1 MSAGPRR
8 LLLAALA
15 AFALPAGAQ
24 VRVAPLT
31 APLSAAPAATPFSPL
46 NPTVPALSAPSLA
59 PALTAV
65 PLLAPPSAPSTLKV
79 PSAVPVPVAAAAPA
93 LTRAAAASAPGPRGT
108 VSPAALTSFW
118 DAAAP
123 SDGPAPVR
131 AGPDSDDGPATPL
144 NAFWSG
150 FPYEVEDS
158 AVSLSAA
165 DDADAGSAAPF
176 LVLKNREHAAAL
188 DRAVALAR
196 ETAAGRRAFDA
207 AEKVLSASGRAIPV
221 QVKDLGRNWGEYDYL
236 NDRLRLHERLFEK
249 GREAELAGTLAHELT
264 HVVQHA
270 AGLPSNALELEIEA
284 HLLDLELMEELGL
297 EPRPH
302 TFAAQISEALKKSP
316 QAFIEVLQM
325 AVPGSP
331 FLGESSFAAIADQ
344 LEEDLESAEMIKG
357 PRGEKLAAVIFQDLK
372 TLRSK
377 KGRAA
382 YRAFSERVLAD
393 LARRSAAAAA
403 R

>member
-1 MSAGPRR
+1 MSAVPRR

-24 VRVAPLT
+24 VRVAPIT
-31 APLSAAPAATPFSPL
+31 APFSAAPAAMPL
-46 NPTVPALSAPSLA
+46 SSLNLTVPALSAPSLA

-65 PLLAPPSAPSTLKV
+65 PLLAPPSAPSSRNA
-79 PSAVPVPVAAAAPA
+79 PSAAPA
-93 LTRAAAASAPGPRGT
+93 LTRAAAASVPDPRGA

-131 AGPDSDDGPATPL
+131 AGADSDDGPATAL

-158 AVSLSAA
+158 ASSLSAA
-165 DDADAGSAAPF
+165 DADAGTAAPF
-176 LVLKNREHAAAL
+176 LVLRDRERAAAL
-188 DRAVALAR
+188 DRAVELAR
-196 ETAAGRRAFDA
+196 TTAAGRRALDA
-207 AEKVLSASGRAIPV
+207 AEKALAAAGRTLPV

-236 NDRLRLHERLFEK
+236 NDRLRLHARLFEK
-249 GREAELAGTLAHELT
+249 GHEAELAGTLAHELT
-264 HVVQHA
+264 HVAQHA

-297 EPRPH
+297 QPRPH
-302 TFAAQISEALKKSP
+302 TFAAQISDALKKSP
-316 QAFIEVLQM
+316 KAFLEVLQM

-331 FLGESSFAAIADQ
+331 FLGESTPAAIIEQ

-382 YRAFSERVLAD
+382 YRAFSERVLAE